1 MWLHMGCVWEI
12 PRPKMYNHVSGC
24 RLSPRS
30 KNPKKSGTLKFR
42 YIYIFLYRSKLSKSY
57 YYCKWGNGTK
67 LKRIS
72 CRQVGMDPSL
82 VQVKKIKKEDARLP
96 SETSRQLPDSEPK
109 CDKLKTSRSPPP
121 LLMNLRLQ
129 VRFAI
134 LEYLLGHSV
143 RLDSIREM

>member
-1 MWLHMGCVWEI
+1 
-12 PRPKMYNHVSGC
+12 
-24 RLSPRS
+24 
-30 KNPKKSGTLKFR
+30 
-42 YIYIFLYRSKLSKSY
+42 
-57 YYCKWGNGTK
+57 
-67 LKRIS
+67 
-72 CRQVGMDPSL
+72 MDPSL

-134 LEYLLGHSV
+134 LEYLQ
-143 RLDSIREM
+143 SIGSFSQAGFNQGDVKQVFWYFFLSFFGLFT